1 MENQI
6 IINAREREK
15 RWLFLQGNK
24 AMRYEIYPPDQ
35 PSKVGNVYAGVVHS
49 VKSSLN
55 AAFVSFD
62 SRKNGYLSLQEIPW
76 AAKKEP
82 IHSVLHQGQKLM
94 VQVRKDES
102 ETKGALLTC
111 NIECTGRG
119 MVYFPYGQSVTISKK
134 IESGSARQK
143 LAAWA
148 GIQLKESG
156 GLIFRT
162 EAEEMTDEDLSKE
175 IEDLRGTIKKWEQK
189 MSTSNSSTTAVF
201 ERSAFN
207 DSIKKLI
214 GQHSKGTIWVDDPEM
229 HQAVKEILLSNP
241 SVQWQ
246 GEHYRGD
253 ENIFHSKGFH
263 SIDEKVLKKV
273 VWLNDGISIVI
284 ESTEAMTVV
293 DVNSGKLARSGNNRD
308 MIRKINERAALEL
321 MHQLQLRDISGI
333 VAIDFINM
341 NEQEDINSVTRL
353 IEKRAAQDFKHVEV
367 IGFTPLSLFLLTRK
381 KTRPS
386 TEELR
391 TVRCPVCSGKGR
403 VLSPESLAFQ
413 LERELFEK
421 RREIDVEVEVEAT
434 KEIIAAFNG
443 KNGSFAKELEELLG
457 FSIDFKEISHNH
469 PIYSIKRIS

>member
-1 MENQI
+1 MENHI

-35 PSKVGNVYAGVVHS
+35 PSKVGNVYSAIVHS

-62 SRKNGYLSLQEIPW
+62 TGKNGYLSLQEIPW

-82 IHSVLHQGQKLM
+82 IHAVLHQGQRLM

-119 MVYFPYGQSVTISKK
+119 MVYFPYGENVTISKK
-134 IESGSARQK
+134 IENGSARQK

-148 GIQLKESG
+148 GAQLDQNE

-162 EAEEMTDEDLSKE
+162 EAEEMTVEDLAKE
-175 IEDLRGTIKKWEQK
+175 IQDLRKTIKKWEQK
-189 MSTSNSSTTAVF
+189 MNTSNSSATAVF

-207 DSIKKLI
+207 DSIEKLI

-229 HQAVKEILLSNP
+229 HHAIKETLLSSP
-241 SVQWQ
+241 SLQWQ
-246 GEHYRGD
+246 CEHYRGD
-253 ENIFHSKGFH
+253 ENIFHSKGLH
-263 SIDEKVLKKV
+263 TIDEKVLKKI

-308 MIRKINERAALEL
+308 MIRKINERAALEI

-341 NEQEDINSVTRL
+341 NDQEDLNSVTKL
-353 IEKRAAQDFKHVEV
+353 IEKRAAADFKHVET

-386 TEELR
+386 IDELR
-391 TVRCPVCSGKGR
+391 TVRCPVCSGKGK

-413 LERELFEK
+413 LERELVQK
-421 RREIDVEVEVEAT
+421 RREIDVGVEVEAT

-443 KNGSFAKELEELLG
+443 KEGSFAKELEGLLG
-457 FSIDFKEISHNH
+457 FSIDFKEVSHSH
-469 PIYSIKRIS
+469 PAYSIKRYS